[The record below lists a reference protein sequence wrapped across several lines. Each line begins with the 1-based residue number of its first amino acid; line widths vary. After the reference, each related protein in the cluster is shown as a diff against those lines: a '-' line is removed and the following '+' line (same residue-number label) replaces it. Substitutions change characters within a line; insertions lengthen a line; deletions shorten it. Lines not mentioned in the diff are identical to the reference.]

1 MKVVIAPWGNPK
13 KWNEVTYVYNE
24 QREKSKSS
32 LSLIKKIENPDKII
46 IVCAD
51 TLSDDC
57 VYFFK
62 NPSYNDIK
70 SCAENLIFNFCQKE
84 LNNFTPEKIIVSYGF
99 GEFTHTKFTGN
110 AVDFYYHTLKEL
122 ALLFTDSLPEMNE
135 KIEVIFD
142 ATHGINYTT
151 ILTYRALR
159 EILEILAYVYDVN
172 LKVLNSD
179 PYIGREAK
187 IDTLNI
193 NVIEKS
199 KILPKISVYRSEKRP
214 VEPCSSPNLENRKKG
229 EIGRNIENFIS
240 DISFNIYEILTFLGS
255 FLYAIPVF
263 ILSYKIDSSELKEKI
278 ERISEEFENNIEL
291 NNSGKLKIIRKWEYR
306 ENFANLIK
314 VYLLSSILE
323 KFGFNKLDDIP
334 LSKIEELKE
343 KFYKKFP
350 IESNRIDV
358 EIGSEKEKKGI
369 KGIKE
374 KLTNEYRLY
383 CEIIREKEKAKEKQK
398 EKEEEREKEDRGLD
412 KRVFFAH
419 AGFPYN
425 VIELKRENDEIYI
438 RIYNKN
444 KEDAKNC
451 IINSLTQF
459 ERS

>member
-13 KWNEVTYVYNE
+13 KWNEVTYVYNG
-24 QREKSKSS
+24 QTEKSKSS

-51 TLSDDC
+51 TLGDDC

-62 NPSYNDIK
+62 NPHYNDIK

-99 GEFTHTKFTGN
+99 AEFTHTKFIGN

-193 NVIEKS
+193 NVIEES
-199 KILPKISVYRSEKRP
+199 KILPKISVYRSNDKP
-214 VEPCSSPNLENRKKG
+214 VQVYSLLDDETKG
-229 EIGRNIENFIS
+229 KIGRDISTFIFQ
-240 DISFNIYEILTFLGS
+240 ISFNIDKNKIFIFLGS
-255 FLYAIPVF
+255 FLYALPVF
-263 ILSYKIDSSELKEKI
+263 LLSYMMKSSELKDKIEKI
-278 ERISEEFENNIEL
+278 AKEFKKNIDL
-291 NNSGKLKIIRKWEYR
+291 NNSSKLEIIRKWEFR

-314 VYLLSSILE
+314 AYLVSSILE
-323 KFGFNKLDDIP
+323 KFGFNRLDDIP
-334 LSKIEELKE
+334 LSKIEDLKE

-358 EIGSEKEKKGI
+358 EIGDRGIEGVKEYLTSEFRPYFKI
-369 KGIKE
+369 V
-374 KLTNEYRLY
+374 
-383 CEIIREKEKAKEKQK
+383 
-398 EKEEEREKEDRGLD
+398 EKEDKSLD

-438 RIYNKN
+438 KIYDKN
-444 KEDAKNC
+444 REDAENC
-451 IINSLTQF
+451 IIKSLTQF

>member
-13 KWNEVTYVYNE
+13 KWKEVTYVYNG

-51 TLSDDC
+51 TLGDDC

-62 NPSYNDIK
+62 NPHYNDIK

-99 GEFTHTKFTGN
+99 AEFTHTKFIGN

-193 NVIEKS
+193 NVIEES
-199 KILPKISVYRSEKRP
+199 KILPKISVYRSNDKP
-214 VEPCSSPNLENRKKG
+214 VQVYSLLDDETKG
-229 EIGRNIENFIS
+229 KIGRDISTFIFQ
-240 DISFNIYEILTFLGS
+240 ISFNIDKNKIFIFLGS
-255 FLYAIPVF
+255 FLYALPVF
-263 ILSYKIDSSELKEKI
+263 LLSYMMKSSELKDKIEKI
-278 ERISEEFENNIEL
+278 AKEFKKNIDL
-291 NNSGKLKIIRKWEYR
+291 NNSSKLEIIRKWEFR

-314 VYLLSSILE
+314 TYLVSSILV
-323 KFGFNKLDDIP
+323 KFGFNRLDDIP
-334 LSKIEELKE
+334 LSKIEDLKE

-358 EIGSEKEKKGI
+358 EIGDRGIEGVKEYLTSEFRPYFKI
-369 KGIKE
+369 V
-374 KLTNEYRLY
+374 
-383 CEIIREKEKAKEKQK
+383 
-398 EKEEEREKEDRGLD
+398 EKEDKSLD

-438 RIYNKN
+438 KIYDKN
-444 KEDAKNC
+444 REDAENC
-451 IINSLTQF
+451 IIKSLTQF

>member
-13 KWNEVTYVYNE
+13 KWNEVTYVYNG
-24 QREKSKSS
+24 QTEKSKSS

-51 TLSDDC
+51 TLGDDC

-62 NPSYNDIK
+62 NPHYNDIK

-99 GEFTHTKFTGN
+99 AEFTHTKFIGN

-193 NVIEKS
+193 NVIEES
-199 KILPKISVYRSEKRP
+199 KILPKISVYRSNDKP
-214 VEPCSSPNLENRKKG
+214 VQVYSLLDDETKG
-229 EIGRNIENFIS
+229 KIGRDISTFIFQ
-240 DISFNIYEILTFLGS
+240 ISFNIDKNKIFIFLGS
-255 FLYAIPVF
+255 FLYALPVF
-263 ILSYKIDSSELKEKI
+263 LLSYMMKSSELKDKIEKI
-278 ERISEEFENNIEL
+278 AKEFKKNIDL
-291 NNSGKLKIIRKWEYR
+291 NNSSKLEIIRKWEFR

-314 VYLLSSILE
+314 TYLVSSILV
-323 KFGFNKLDDIP
+323 KFGFNRLDDIP
-334 LSKIEELKE
+334 LSKIEDLKE

-358 EIGSEKEKKGI
+358 EIGDRGIEGVKEYLTSEFRPYFKI
-369 KGIKE
+369 V
-374 KLTNEYRLY
+374 
-383 CEIIREKEKAKEKQK
+383 
-398 EKEEEREKEDRGLD
+398 EKEDKSLD

-438 RIYNKN
+438 KIYDKN
-444 KEDAKNC
+444 REDAENC
-451 IINSLTQF
+451 IIKSLTQF

>member
-13 KWNEVTYVYNE
+13 KWNEVTYVYNG
-24 QREKSKSS
+24 QTEKSKSS
-32 LSLIKKIENPDKII
+32 LSLIKKIEKPEKII

-51 TLSDDC
+51 TLGDDC

-62 NPSYNDIK
+62 NPHYNDIK

-99 GEFTHTKFTGN
+99 AEFTHTKFIGN
-110 AVDFYYHTLKEL
+110 AVNFYYHTLKEL

-193 NVIEKS
+193 NVIEES
-199 KILPKISVYRSEKRP
+199 KILPKISVYRSNDKP
-214 VEPCSSPNLENRKKG
+214 VQVYSLLDDETKG
-229 EIGRNIENFIS
+229 KIGRDISTFIFQ
-240 DISFNIYEILTFLGS
+240 ISFNIDKNKIFIFLGS
-255 FLYAIPVF
+255 FLYALPVF
-263 ILSYKIDSSELKEKI
+263 LLSYMMKSSELKDKIEKI
-278 ERISEEFENNIEL
+278 AKEFKKNIDL
-291 NNSGKLKIIRKWEYR
+291 NNSSKLEIIRKWEFR

-314 VYLLSSILE
+314 TYLVSSILV
-323 KFGFNKLDDIP
+323 KFGFNRLDDIP
-334 LSKIEELKE
+334 LSKIEDLKE

-358 EIGSEKEKKGI
+358 EIGDRGIEGVKEYLTSEFRPYFKI
-369 KGIKE
+369 V
-374 KLTNEYRLY
+374 
-383 CEIIREKEKAKEKQK
+383 
-398 EKEEEREKEDRGLD
+398 EKEDKSLD

-438 RIYNKN
+438 KIYDKN
-444 KEDAKNC
+444 REDAENC
-451 IINSLTQF
+451 IIKSLTQF

>member
-1 MKVVIAPWGNPK
+1 MKVVVAPWGYPK

-24 QREKSKSS
+24 QTEKSKSS
-32 LSLIKKIENPDKII
+32 ISLIKKAENPDKII

-51 TLSDDC
+51 TLGDDC
-57 VYFFK
+57 VYSFK

-70 SCAENLIFNFCQKE
+70 SCAENLILDFCQKE
-84 LNNFTPEKIIVSYGF
+84 LSNFTPEKIIVSYGF
-99 GEFTHTKFTGN
+99 DEFTHTKFIGN

-122 ALLFTDSLPEMNE
+122 AIIIADSLPEKNE

-142 ATHGINYTT
+142 ATHGMNYTI

-159 EILEILAYVYDVN
+159 EILEILAYAYDVN

-179 PYIGREAK
+179 PLIGRETK
-187 IDTLNI
+187 VDKLNI
-193 NVIEKS
+193 NIIEES
-199 KILPKISVYRSEKRP
+199 KILPKIVVYKSDERP
-214 VEPCSSPNLENRKKG
+214 VEPYSLLSNEAKS
-229 EIGRNIENFIS
+229 EIGSKIGKFIS
-240 DISFNIYEILTFLGS
+240 QIGFNRNKSNIYIFLGS
-255 FLYAIPVF
+255 FLYALPVF
-263 ILSYKIDSSELKEKI
+263 ILSYMINSLELKNMIEKI
-278 ERISEEFENNIEL
+278 AEEFENNIEL
-291 NNSGKLKIIRKWEYR
+291 KNSGKLEIIRKWEFR

-314 VYLLSSILE
+314 AYLVSLILE
-323 KFGFNKLDDIP
+323 KFGFNRLKDIP

-358 EIGSEKEKKGI
+358 EIGSEEEKMGI
-369 KGIKE
+369 KGVKE
-374 KLTNEYRLY
+374 KLMDEYRPY
-383 CEIIREKEKAKEKQK
+383 FEIV
-398 EKEEEREKEDRGLD
+398 EKEDRSLD

-438 RIYNKN
+438 RIYDKN
-444 KEDAKNC
+444 REDAKNC

>member
-13 KWNEVTYVYNE
+13 KWNEVTYVYNG
-24 QREKSKSS
+24 QTEKSKSS

-51 TLSDDC
+51 TLGDDC

-62 NPSYNDIK
+62 NPHYNDIK
-70 SCAENLIFNFCQKE
+70 SCAENLIFNFCQKK

-99 GEFTHTKFTGN
+99 AEFTHTKFIGN

-193 NVIEKS
+193 NVIEES
-199 KILPKISVYRSEKRP
+199 KILPKISVYRSNDKP
-214 VEPCSSPNLENRKKG
+214 VQVYSLLDDETKG
-229 EIGRNIENFIS
+229 KIGRDISTFIFQ
-240 DISFNIYEILTFLGS
+240 ISFNIDKNKIFIFLGS
-255 FLYAIPVF
+255 FLYALPVF
-263 ILSYKIDSSELKEKI
+263 LLSYMMKSSELKDKIEKI
-278 ERISEEFENNIEL
+278 AKEFKKNIDL
-291 NNSGKLKIIRKWEYR
+291 NNSSKLEIIRKWEFR

-314 VYLLSSILE
+314 TYLVSSILV
-323 KFGFNKLDDIP
+323 KFGFNRLDDIP
-334 LSKIEELKE
+334 LSKIEDLKE

-358 EIGSEKEKKGI
+358 EIGDRGIEGVKEYLTSEFRPYFKI
-369 KGIKE
+369 V
-374 KLTNEYRLY
+374 
-383 CEIIREKEKAKEKQK
+383 
-398 EKEEEREKEDRGLD
+398 EKEDKSLD

-438 RIYNKN
+438 KIYDKN
-444 KEDAKNC
+444 REDAENC
-451 IINSLTQF
+451 IIKSLTQF

>member
-1 MKVVIAPWGNPK
+1 MKVVVAPWGNPTKWK
-13 KWNEVTYVYNE
+13 KVPYAYNGQKE
-24 QREKSKSS
+24 EFRSS
-32 LSLIKKIENPDKII
+32 LAMIEKIENPDKVI
-46 IVCAD
+46 IVTVD
-51 TLSDDC
+51 TLVDDGIAS
-57 VYFFK
+57 VK
-62 NPSYNDIK
+62 ISSYNDIK
-70 SCAENLIFNFCQKE
+70 KWIIDLILDFCQKE

-99 GEFTHTKFTGN
+99 GEFAHTKFIGN
-110 AVDFYYHTLKEL
+110 AVDFYYHTFKEL
-122 ALLFTDSLPEMNE
+122 ALIFADSLPEKNE

-159 EILEILAYVYDVN
+159 EILEILAYAYDVN

-187 IDTLNI
+187 VDKLNI
-193 NVIEKS
+193 NIIEES
-199 KILPKISVYRSEKRP
+199 KILPKISVYKSNKNP
-214 VEPCSSPNLENRKKG
+214 VEPCFLLANERKG
-229 EIGRNIENFIS
+229 EIGINIKEE
-240 DISFNIYEILTFLGS
+240 FNSKITFNKNEILIFLGS
-255 FLYAIPVF
+255 FLYALPVF
-263 ILSYKIDSSELKEKI
+263 VLSYMTNSSKLKEQIKK
-278 ERISEEFENNIEL
+278 ISEEFEKNIEL
-291 NNSGKLKIIRKWEYR
+291 NSSDKLVITRNWEFR
-306 ENFANLIK
+306 ENFANL
-314 VYLLSSILE
+314 VRAYLVSSILK

-358 EIGSEKEKKGI
+358 EIGSEEERKGV
-369 KGIKE
+369 KGVKE
-374 KLTNEYRLY
+374 KLTNEYRPY
-383 CEIIREKEKAKEKQK
+383 FEII
-398 EKEEEREKEDRGLD
+398 EKEDRNLD

-438 RIYNKN
+438 RIYDKN
-444 KEDAKNC
+444 RKDAENY

>member
-1 MKVVIAPWGNPK
+1 MKVVVAPWGNPT
-13 KWNEVTYVYNE
+13 KWRKVPYAYNGQKE
-24 QREKSKSS
+24 EFRSS
-32 LSLIKKIENPDKII
+32 LAMIEKIENPDKVI
-46 IVCAD
+46 IVTVD
-51 TLSDDC
+51 TLVDDG
-57 VYFFK
+57 FTSIK
-62 NPSYNDIK
+62 ISSYNDIK
-70 SCAENLIFNFCQKE
+70 KWIIDLILDFCQKE
-84 LNNFTPEKIIVSYGF
+84 LNNFAPEKIIVSYGF
-99 GEFTHTKFTGN
+99 GEFTYTKFIGN

-122 ALLFTDSLPEMNE
+122 ALIIADSLPEKNE

-179 PYIGREAK
+179 PLIGRDPK
-187 IDTLNI
+187 VDKLNI
-193 NVIEKS
+193 NVIEES
-199 KILPKISVYRSEKRP
+199 KILPKISVYRSKKRP
-214 VEPCSSPNLENRKKG
+214 VEPCSSPYLENRKKG
-229 EIGRNIENFIS
+229 EIGINIENFIS

-255 FLYAIPVF
+255 FLYALPVF
-263 ILSYKIDSSELKEKI
+263 ILRYKIDSSELKDKIEKI
-278 ERISEEFENNIEL
+278 AEEFENNIEL
-291 NNSGKLKIIRKWEYR
+291 NNSGKLEIIRKWEFR

-314 VYLLSSILE
+314 AYLVSCILE
-323 KFGFNKLDDIP
+323 KFGFNRLDDIP

-358 EIGSEKEKKGI
+358 EIGSEEEKKGI

-383 CEIIREKEKAKEKQK
+383 YEIVREK
-398 EKEEEREKEDRGLD
+398 EKEEEREKENRGLD

-425 VIELKRENDEIYI
+425 VIELKSENDEIYI
-438 RIYNKN
+438 RIYKNN
-444 KEDAKNC
+444 KEEAGKL
-451 IINSLTQF
+451 IINSLPQTTK
-459 ERS
+459 E

>member
-1 MKVVIAPWGNPK
+1 MKVVVAPWGNPT
-13 KWNEVTYVYNE
+13 KWRKVPYAYNGQKE
-24 QREKSKSS
+24 EFRSS
-32 LSLIKKIENPDKII
+32 LAMIEKIENPDKVI
-46 IVCAD
+46 IVTVD
-51 TLSDDC
+51 TLVDDG
-57 VYFFK
+57 FTSIK
-62 NPSYNDIK
+62 ISSYNDIK
-70 SCAENLIFNFCQKE
+70 KWIIDLILDFCQKE

-99 GEFTHTKFTGN
+99 GEFTYTKFIGN

-122 ALLFTDSLPEMNE
+122 ASIFADSLPEKNE

-159 EILEILAYVYDVN
+159 DILEILAYAYDVN

-179 PYIGREAK
+179 PLIGRETE
-187 IDTLNI
+187 INRLNI

-240 DISFNIYEILTFLGS
+240 GISFNIYEILTFLGS
-255 FLYAIPVF
+255 FLYALPVF
-263 ILSYKIDSSELKEKI
+263 ILSYKIDSSELKEKV

-291 NNSGKLKIIRKWEYR
+291 NNSDKLEIIRKWEYR

-314 VYLLSSILE
+314 AYLVSAILE
-323 KFGFNKLDDIP
+323 KFGFNRLDDIP

-358 EIGSEKEKKGI
+358 EIGSEEEKMGI
-369 KGIKE
+369 KGVKE

-383 CEIIREKEKAKEKQK
+383 YKIVREKEKAE

-425 VIELKRENDEIYI
+425 AIELKSENGEIYI
-438 RIYNKN
+438 RIYEKN
-444 KEDAKNC
+444 REEAENL
-451 IINSLTQF
+451 IVNSLTQITK
-459 ERS
+459 EQKK

>member
-1 MKVVIAPWGNPK
+1 MKVVIAPWGNPT
-13 KWNEVTYVYNE
+13 KWNEVTYVYNG
-24 QREKSKSS
+24 QTEKSKSS

-51 TLSDDC
+51 TLGDDC

-62 NPSYNDIK
+62 NPHYNDIK

-99 GEFTHTKFTGN
+99 AEFTHTKFIGN

-193 NVIEKS
+193 NVIEES
-199 KILPKISVYRSEKRP
+199 KILPKISVYRSNDKP
-214 VEPCSSPNLENRKKG
+214 VQVYSLLDDETKG
-229 EIGRNIENFIS
+229 KIGRDISTFIFQ
-240 DISFNIYEILTFLGS
+240 ISFNIDKNKIFIFLGS
-255 FLYAIPVF
+255 FLYALPVF
-263 ILSYKIDSSELKEKI
+263 LLSYMMKSSELKDKIEKI
-278 ERISEEFENNIEL
+278 AKEFKKNIDL
-291 NNSGKLKIIRKWEYR
+291 NNSSKLEIIRKWEFR

-314 VYLLSSILE
+314 TYLVSSILV
-323 KFGFNKLDDIP
+323 KFGFNRLDDIP
-334 LSKIEELKE
+334 LSKIEDLKE

-358 EIGSEKEKKGI
+358 EIGDRGIEGVKEYLTSEFRPYFKI
-369 KGIKE
+369 V
-374 KLTNEYRLY
+374 
-383 CEIIREKEKAKEKQK
+383 
-398 EKEEEREKEDRGLD
+398 EKEDKSLD

-438 RIYNKN
+438 KIYDKN
-444 KEDAKNC
+444 REDAENC
-451 IINSLTQF
+451 IIKSLTQF

>member
-13 KWNEVTYVYNE
+13 KWKEVTYVYNG

-51 TLSDDC
+51 TLGDDC

-62 NPSYNDIK
+62 NPHYNDIK

-99 GEFTHTKFTGN
+99 AEFTHTKFIGN

-142 ATHGINYTT
+142 ATPGINYTT

-193 NVIEKS
+193 NVIEES
-199 KILPKISVYRSEKRP
+199 KILPKISVYRSNDKP
-214 VEPCSSPNLENRKKG
+214 VQVYSLLDDETKG
-229 EIGRNIENFIS
+229 KIGRDISTFIFQ
-240 DISFNIYEILTFLGS
+240 ISFNIDKNKIFIFLGS
-255 FLYAIPVF
+255 FLYALPVF
-263 ILSYKIDSSELKEKI
+263 LLSYMMKSSELKDKIEKI
-278 ERISEEFENNIEL
+278 AKEFKKNIDL
-291 NNSGKLKIIRKWEYR
+291 NNSSKLEIIRKWEFR

-314 VYLLSSILE
+314 TYLVSSILV
-323 KFGFNKLDDIP
+323 KFGFNRLDDIP
-334 LSKIEELKE
+334 LSKIEDLKE

-358 EIGSEKEKKGI
+358 EIGDRGIEGVKEYLTSEFRPYFKI
-369 KGIKE
+369 V
-374 KLTNEYRLY
+374 
-383 CEIIREKEKAKEKQK
+383 
-398 EKEEEREKEDRGLD
+398 EKEDKSLD

-438 RIYNKN
+438 KIYDKN
-444 KEDAKNC
+444 REDAENC
-451 IINSLTQF
+451 IIKSLTQF